1 MTEICSLSLTAV
13 AGALQKKE
21 ISAVEAARACLT
33 RMEAT
38 EPRIAAM
45 LRVGGEGSWRAPVS
59 WTRPGGPGPDALG
72 RP

>member
-1 MTEICSLSLTAV
+1 MTEICSLSLAAV

-21 ISAVEAARACLT
+21 ISAVEAARACLE

-45 LRVGGEGSWRAPVS
+45 LRVS
-59 WTRPGGPGPDALG
+59 WTRPGRTPRKRSGACP
-72 RP
+72 

>member
-21 ISAVEAARACLT
+21 ISAVEAAQACLT

-45 LRVGGEGSWRAPVS
+45 LRV
-59 WTRPGGPGPDALG
+59 DAELSLIHI
-72 RP
+72 